1 MPALKKKKKK
11 NQEISY
17 KFAFPNSLE
26 KLEDLVIRGPGHHM
40 ITSFHPGPSDWPHL
54 ARSPPSQGT
63 YVTSLW
69 DPRGCCVL
77 SFWSSRSCPRLWD
90 KLLHHR
96 GLLLK
101 TASTPS
107 TLARDGSMYTGL
119 RNNTLPP
126 CKNSHNVMPT
136 QLPNIDFHDFL
147 HICYAAATFQDL
159 LFSRYSSQI
168 CTLYL
173 EYLLPLPTW
182 YVQPLPNCQSQPQKF
197 SVKTSSVFV
206 NQN

>member
-1 MPALKKKKKK
+1 
-11 NQEISY
+11 
-17 KFAFPNSLE
+17 
-26 KLEDLVIRGPGHHM
+26 M

-63 YVTSLW
+63 YVTSLR
-69 DPRGCCVL
+69 DPRGCWVL

-159 LFSRYSSQI
+159 LFSRYSSLFGIPPPSSDLVCSTFTQLSKPA
-168 CTLYL
+168 TKVFQWR
-173 EYLLPLPTW
+173 LLQFL
-182 YVQPLPNCQSQPQKF
+182 
-197 SVKTSSVFV
+197 
-206 NQN
+206 